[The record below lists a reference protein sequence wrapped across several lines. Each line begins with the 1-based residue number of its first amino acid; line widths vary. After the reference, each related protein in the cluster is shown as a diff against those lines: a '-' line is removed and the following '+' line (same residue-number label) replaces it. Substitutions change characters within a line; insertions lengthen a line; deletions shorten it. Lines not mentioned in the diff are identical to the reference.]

1 MRSMSAAVAL
11 AMLAAGTISN
21 ARAGTDDVSLE
32 PNSGLVHVGSG
43 VICDTQDEVTSFVRL
58 MSESDPTGAMQK
70 VNREAS
76 TPMACGM
83 ATVAFRAGKHL
94 GEVHTDKGTYNIM
107 EIEIVAGSVGGN
119 WQMVPRRTQYT
130 AIPVAGYDI

>member
-1 MRSMSAAVAL
+1 MRSMSVAAAL
-11 AMLAAGTISN
+11 ALLAAGAISA
-21 ARAGTDDVSLE
+21 ARADDVSLE
-32 PNSGLVHVGSG
+32 PNSEKIHVGSG
-43 VICDTQDEVTSFVRL
+43 VICDTQDEVTNFVRL
-58 MSESDPTGAMQK
+58 MSENDPSGALQR

-107 EIEIVAGSVGGN
+107 EIEIVAGSVNGS

>member
-11 AMLAAGTISN
+11 ALLAAGAIST
-21 ARAGTDDVSLE
+21 ARADDVSLE
-32 PNSGLVHVGSG
+32 PNNDRIHVGSG

-58 MSESDPTGAMQK
+58 MSESDPSGALQK

-94 GEVHTDKGTYNIM
+94 GEVHTDKGTFNIM
-107 EIEIVAGSVGGN
+107 EIEIVAGSVNGN

>member
-11 AMLAAGTISN
+11 ALLAAGAICT
-21 ARAGTDDVSLE
+21 ARADDVSLE
-32 PNSGLVHVGSG
+32 PNGEKIHVGSG
-43 VICDTQDEVTSFVRL
+43 VICDTQDEVTNFVRL
-58 MSESDPTGAMQK
+58 MSDSDPSGALQR
-70 VNREAS
+70 VNREAP

-107 EIEIVAGSVGGN
+107 EIEIVAGSVNGN
-119 WQMVPRRTQYT
+119 WQMVPQRTQYT

>member
-1 MRSMSAAVAL
+1 MRSMSVAAAL
-11 AMLAAGTISN
+11 ALLAAGAISA
-21 ARAGTDDVSLE
+21 ARADDVSLE
-32 PNSGLVHVGSG
+32 PNSEKIHVGSG
-43 VICDTQDEVTSFVRL
+43 VICDTQDEVTNFVRL
-58 MSESDPTGAMQK
+58 MSENDPSGALQR

-107 EIEIVAGSVGGN
+107 EIEIVAGSVNGN

>member
-11 AMLAAGTISN
+11 ALLAAGAIST
-21 ARAGTDDVSLE
+21 ARADEVSLE
-32 PNSGLVHVGSG
+32 PNSEKVHVGSG

-58 MSESDPTGAMQK
+58 MSESDPSGALQR

-107 EIEIVAGSVGGN
+107 EIEIVAGSVNGS
-119 WQMVPRRTQYT
+119 WQMVPQRTQYT
-130 AIPVAGYDI
+130 AIPVANFT

>member
-11 AMLAAGTISN
+11 ALLATGAIST
-21 ARAGTDDVSLE
+21 ARADTDDASLE
-32 PNSGLVHVGSG
+32 PNSDRIHVGSG

-58 MSESDPTGAMQK
+58 MSESDASGAMQR

-83 ATVAFRAGKHL
+83 ATVAFRTGKHI
-94 GEVHTDKGTYNIM
+94 GEVHTDKGTYKIM
-107 EIEIVAGSVGGN
+107 EIEIVAGSVNGN

>member
-1 MRSMSAAVAL
+1 MRSMSAAVAFAL
-11 AMLAAGTISN
+11 LAAGAITT
-21 ARAGTDDVSLE
+21 ARADEVSLE
-32 PNSGLVHVGSG
+32 PNTDHIHVGSG
-43 VICDTQDEVTSFVRL
+43 VICDTQDEVTNFVRL
-58 MSESDPTGAMQK
+58 MSDTDPTGAMQR

-76 TPMACGM
+76 APMACGM
-83 ATVAFRAGKHL
+83 ATVAFRAGKSL

-107 EIEIVAGSVGGN
+107 EIEIVAGSVNGS

>member
-11 AMLAAGTISN
+11 AMLAAGAIST

-32 PNSGLVHVGSG
+32 PNSDRIHVGSG
-43 VICDTQDEVTSFVRL
+43 VICDTQDEVTNFVRL
-58 MSESDPTGAMQK
+58 MSEHDPSGALQK
-70 VNREAS
+70 VNQEAA

-83 ATVAFRAGKHL
+83 ATIAFRSGKNL
-94 GEVHTDKGTYNIM
+94 GEVHTDKGTFNIM
-107 EIEIVAGSVGGN
+107 EIEIVAGSVNGN

>member
-1 MRSMSAAVAL
+1 MRSMPIAIGVAL
-11 AMLAAGTISN
+11 LIAGAISS
-21 ARAGTDDVSLE
+21 ARATDVALE
-32 PNSGLVHVGSG
+32 PNGDRVHVGSG
-43 VICDTQDEVTSFVRL
+43 VICDTQDEVTSFVHL
-58 MSESDPTGAMQK
+58 MNENDPSGALQK
-70 VNREAS
+70 VNRDAA

-83 ATVAFRAGKHL
+83 ATVAFRAGKNL

-107 EIEIVAGSVGGN
+107 EIEIVAGAVNGN

>member
-1 MRSMSAAVAL
+1 MRSMPAAVAL
-11 AMLAAGTISN
+11 ALLAAGAIST
-21 ARAGTDDVSLE
+21 ARAGSDEVSLE
-32 PNSGLVHVGSG
+32 PNSDRIHVGSG

-58 MSESDPTGAMQK
+58 MSESDASGAMQR
-70 VNREAS
+70 VNREAA

-83 ATVAFRAGKHL
+83 ATVAFRTGKHI

-107 EIEIVAGSVGGN
+107 EIEIVAGSVNGN

-130 AIPVAGYDI
+130 AVPVAGYDI